1 MSMRARRFS
10 SIVALLLL
18 PLVLVQTGFIA
29 SAQRALNSPVPK
41 PPKTRAEP
49 VTETINGVRVTDPYR
64 WLEDQNAPETRAWID
79 EQNRYTQSI
88 LGSLPGRDAIHKR
101 YEQLLRVDVIM
112 TPTARGSR
120 YFFTKRRAEQNQA
133 VIYLREGLTG
143 QDQVLIDPNSMSAD
157 QTTSVSVSNVS
168 DDGKLMLY
176 TIRRGGEDETELHV
190 MDVDARRDLTDVMPH
205 DRYFNFVLKP
215 DKSGF
220 FYSKYLYTPTHQAIG
235 SRAYYHRMGTNPSED
250 REIFG
255 SQYGP
260 TESVNPDISIDGR
273 WLILYVSH
281 GSSGDKVD
289 IFAQN
294 LAENGQ
300 ILPVAEGLNAGFEG
314 AEVVNDHFYL
324 MTNYQAP
331 NWRVVD
337 IDLRNPQPA
346 RWRTVV
352 PEWTSVITSFSM
364 VGGKLFV
371 NYLENVNSHIKVFDP
386 MGRLVRE
393 IKLPGLGNATSVSGR
408 WDRDEAFY
416 SFNSFAQ
423 PTTIYRYVPSTGRQT
438 EWGRINVPV
447 DSSQI
452 ETKQV
457 WYTSRDGTKI
467 PMYLV
472 YKKGIQLDGN
482 HPVYL
487 TGYGG
492 FNLTRTPTFSP
503 TAVFWIEHGGIFAQ
517 PNLRGGGEFGE
528 RWHQAGMFQ
537 NKQNVFDDF
546 IGAAEWLIKN
556 KYTNT
561 SKLAISGGSNGGLLV
576 GAALTQRPDLFQAV
590 VCSYPLLD
598 MVRYHKF
605 LVARFWTTEYGSADD
620 PAQFPYIY
628 KYSPYHNVKPGVK
641 YPAVLFITGDSD
653 TRVAPLHARKMAAL
667 LQASTGS
674 DRPILL
680 HYDTKAGHSGGLP
693 VSKQIDDATDTMSFL
708 MWQLG
713 MLS

>member
-1 MSMRARRFS
+1 MRARRFS
-10 SIVALLLL
+10 SLLLSLLLL
-18 PLVLVQTGFIA
+18 QSALLVR
-29 SAQRALNSPVPK
+29 AQHAVNVNVPK
-41 PPKTRAEP
+41 PPKTRTEP
-49 VTETINGVRVTDPYR
+49 VTEIINGVRITDPYR
-64 WLEDQNAPETRAWID
+64 WLEDQDAPATRAWID

-101 YEQLLRVDVIM
+101 MEQLLRVDFID
-112 TPTARGSR
+112 TPRARGNR
-120 YFFTKRRAEQNQA
+120 YFFRKRRADQNQA
-133 VIYLREGLTG
+133 VIYLREGLAG
-143 QDQVLIDPNSMSAD
+143 QDEVLIDPNSMSAD
-157 QTTSVSVSNVS
+157 QTTSVSISNIS
-168 DDGKLMLY
+168 DDGKLLLY
-176 TIRRGGEDETELHV
+176 AVRRGGEDETELHI
-190 MDVDARRDLTDVMPH
+190 MDVDARRDLSDVMPRA
-205 DRYFNFVLKP
+205 RYSNFALKP
-215 DKSGF
+215 DNSGF
-220 FYSKYLYTPTHQAIG
+220 FYSKYLYGANRQAVG
-235 SRAYYHRMGTNPSED
+235 PRVYYHQMGTKPSQD
-250 REIFG
+250 AEIFG
-255 SQYGP
+255 KQYGP
-260 TESVNPDISIDGR
+260 TEFLSPDVSIDGR
-273 WLILYVSH
+273 WLILYVNH
-281 GSSGDKVD
+281 GSSGDRD
-289 IFAQN
+289 DLFAQN

-300 ILPVAEGLNAGFEG
+300 IFPVVEGLHAGFQG
-314 AEVVNDHFYL
+314 AEVVNNHFFL
-324 MTNYQAP
+324 MTNYEAP
-331 NWRVVD
+331 NWRVID
-337 IDLRNPQPA
+337 IDLKNPKPA
-346 RWRTVV
+346 NWRTVV
-352 PEWTSVITSFSM
+352 PEGTSVITDFSM

-371 NYLENVNSHIKVFDP
+371 NYLENVNSRIKVFDP
-386 MGRLVRE
+386 SGRLARE
-393 IKLPGLGNATSVSGR
+393 IKLPGLSNATLVSGR

-423 PTTIYRYVPSTGRQT
+423 PTTIYRYVPSSGAQT
-438 EWGRINVPV
+438 QWARINVPV

-457 WYTSRDGTKI
+457 WYTSRDGTRV

-472 YKKGIQLDGN
+472 YKKGLRLDGN
-482 HPVYL
+482 RPVYL

-503 TAVFWIEHGGIFAQ
+503 TAVFWVEHGGVFAQ

-546 IGAAEWLIKN
+546 LSAAEWLIKN
-556 KYTNT
+556 KYTNP

-620 PAQFPYIY
+620 PTQFPYIY

-693 VSKQIDDATDTMSFL
+693 VSKQIDDATDTLSFL